1 MRRKKSIGMPAF
13 SNGHENLL
21 NPCALSNVI
30 LRMPSLYLSMTE
42 KLSAHWKAHAN
53 AYPQKFLMTRAQHA
67 EYVRVLKLC
76 GSNKSDFFTHMG
88 VPIEI
93 AEDTPGLMV
102 AADGVEVSL
111 L

>member
-1 MRRKKSIGMPAF
+1 MPAF

-21 NPCALSNVI
+21 NPCALSDVI